1 MEISPE
7 KEKQICEMFDSFC
20 KTVIRNCSRNLK
32 RAAAN
37 QRKHFSTGSIS
48 VQQLLSS
55 LTIEDERPSD
65 QYVIY
70 VENYP
75 CVIKN
80 EILYYALNDLKEKQR
95 NVILMDYWLSMTDEE
110 ISKRLEVTRCT
121 VYNLRNRALSRI
133 RRYYEEHGRDP

>member
-1 MEISPE
+1 MQASPE
-7 KEKQICEMFDSFC
+7 IEKRICAMFDSVC
-20 KTVIRNCSRNLK
+20 KIVIRNFSRNLK

-48 VQQLLSS
+48 VQQLLNS
-55 LTIEDERPSD
+55 LTIEDEPPSD

-70 VENYP
+70 VENYF

-95 NVILMDYWLSMTDEE
+95 NVILMEYWLSMTDEE
-110 ISKRLEVTRCT
+110 ISKRLEVTRRT
-121 VYNLRNRALSRI
+121 VYNLRNRVLSGI
-133 RRYYEEHGRDP
+133 RRYYETHGRDP

>member
-48 VQQLLSS
+48 VQQLLNS
-55 LTIEDERPSD
+55 LTIEDEHPSD

-80 EILYYALNDLKEKQR
+80 EILYCHQD
-95 NVILMDYWLSMTDEE
+95 
-110 ISKRLEVTRCT
+110 
-121 VYNLRNRALSRI
+121 
-133 RRYYEEHGRDP
+133 